1 MLNKFQKTYLRKL
14 SALELS
20 NKNRQPGKRTCT
32 KYVYISWSFHA
43 QEGWFGAL
51 DSQCRPH
58 SHSAPGSWTSPSSIY
73 PPEETSHSWS
83 AHSPTPRLCPG
94 PRRPGD
100 HLPSQTGGW
109 MGLEYCLSHCSGS
122 ETGLWPYRNQAF
134 PISPCSLGVRIIMA
148 SSRLTPEGGWSWQ
161 RMKKA
166 AVLLRGRKN
175 RTKVLWAPFAV
186 LTEP

>member
-94 PRRPGD
+94 PRQARWPPPFPDWRLNGAGVLPEPLFRKWNWPLTLQKPG
-100 HLPSQTGGW
+100 
-109 MGLEYCLSHCSGS
+109 LSHLSMQSWGQNNH
-122 ETGLWPYRNQAF
+122 GLFKAY
-134 PISPCSLGVRIIMA
+134 
-148 SSRLTPEGGWSWQ
+148 SRR
-161 RMKKA
+161 RMKLA
-166 AVLLRGRKN
+166 KN
-175 RTKVLWAPFAV
+175 EESSCP
-186 LTEP
+186 P